1 MVISVRH
8 SFSFYFNIFVLK
20 HLICYLL
27 YQVAGTTASPQY
39 NILATF
45 TKKNSSFCLY
55 VVLLSYHPKQLH
67 IFINCYAYVIM
78 DF

>member
-1 MVISVRH
+1 MVSEC
-8 SFSFYFNIFVLK
+8 L
-20 HLICYLL
+20 LIVL
-27 YQVAGTTASPQY
+27 YQVASATASPQY

>member
-1 MVISVRH
+1 
-8 SFSFYFNIFVLK
+8 
-20 HLICYLL
+20 L